1 VGPYRGLGGL
11 AAGVGARFVIRR
23 VDGRRCGFV
32 VDGLRGMLLYVCGLA
47 WRVER
52 GVGLR
57 WKGEVRRHG
66 EREEGRHVVVVS

>member
-52 GVGLR
+52 
-57 WKGEVRRHG
+57 
-66 EREEGRHVVVVS
+66 EGWD